1 MRPTASEAS
10 AIQTTAD
17 TSAIP
22 EAQCAGG
29 EETSRI
35 ARVLQLVLRKCGID
49 RAIAYTLMGRGWGV
63 IATPLTWFFISRWLR
78 PAEQGFYYTFGSVI
92 ALNLFLELG
101 LAFVLVQFASHEKA
115 HLEWTEDNTL
125 SGSEVAKDRL
135 AAVLKIATKWY
146 CIAAVLVV
154 LVVMPTGLVFFS
166 RNGAASPVVA
176 WRGPWMLLSIASAVE
191 LVTLPL
197 LAILEGCGKIWH
209 IASLRLGQ
217 SVFAN
222 AALWLTLALHGA
234 LYGSAVFQAVDVGC
248 AVIWIVLRYRGF
260 FRTLFERNL
269 LGTSFRWSTEVWP
282 FQWRIALSWLG
293 GYFVSQIMNPVLF
306 ATQGPI
312 VAGQMGM
319 SLSVC
324 NALVGV
330 SFSWMSTKASPFGVL
345 VARRSWEELDKMF
358 FATVRQSLSVLIVTA
373 VLVFLS
379 LLGLRTASPALAQR
393 LLTPIPFGLLLLSA
407 VTSHIVY
414 CEALYLRTH
423 KAEPFLMLSLVTGG
437 LSALTTIAVAKPFGA
452 EGVAAANLACGIV
465 GLALGTHIFFRKRKH
480 WHA

>member
-1 MRPTASEAS
+1 
-10 AIQTTAD
+10 
-17 TSAIP
+17 
-22 EAQCAGG
+22 
-29 EETSRI
+29 
-35 ARVLQLVLRKCGID
+35 
-49 RAIAYTLMGRGWGV
+49 MGRGWGV
-63 IATPLTWFFISRWLR
+63 IATPLTWLFISRWLR

-115 HLEWTEDNTL
+115 HLEWTDNNTL
-125 SGSEVAKDRL
+125 SGSELAQDRL
-135 AAVLKIATKWY
+135 AAVLKIAMKWY
-146 CIAAVLVV
+146 CVAAVLVI
-154 LVVMPTGLVFFS
+154 LLVMPAGLVFFS
-166 RNGAASPVVA
+166 RNATASPVA
-176 WRGPWMLLSIASAVE
+176 WRAPWMLLTAGSAME

-209 IASLRLGQ
+209 IAFLRLGQ

-234 LYGSAVFQAVDVGC
+234 LYGGAVFQAVNVGC
-248 AVIWIVLRYRGF
+248 AAIWLILRYRNF
-260 FRTLFERNL
+260 FRVLFRRNL
-269 LGTSFRWSTEVWP
+269 AGTSFRWSTEVWP

-293 GYFVSQIMNPVLF
+293 GYFVSQIFNPVLF
-306 ATQGPI
+306 ATRGPI

-345 VARRSWEELDKMF
+345 VARRSWQELDRTF
-358 FATVRQSLSVLIVTA
+358 FATVRQSLA
-373 VLVFLS
+373 VLTVSTIVVFCG
-379 LLGLRTASPALAQR
+379 LLGLRTAAPALAQR
-393 LLTPIPFGLLLLSA
+393 VLTPFPFGLLLLSA
-407 VTSHIVY
+407 ITSHIVY

-423 KAEPFLMLSLVTGG
+423 KAEPFLILSLFIGG
-437 LSALTTIAVAKPFGA
+437 LSAVSTIVVAKPFGA
-452 EGVAAANLACGIV
+452 DGVSAANLACGILS
-465 GLALGTHIFFRKRKH
+465 LALGTHIFLKKRKQ